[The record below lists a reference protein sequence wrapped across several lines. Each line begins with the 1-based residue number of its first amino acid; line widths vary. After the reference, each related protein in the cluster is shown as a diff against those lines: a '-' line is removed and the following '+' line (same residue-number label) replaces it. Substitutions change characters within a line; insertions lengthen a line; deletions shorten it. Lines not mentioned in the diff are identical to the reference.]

1 MSICHYAMR
10 ILCMIWKTADPQT
23 TKMKRPN
30 NQGPTAYFS
39 SAGFSDF
46 GTLPLVVIFLLCF
59 SLANLILCLAAI
71 SVRMRLPT
79 FKNLY
84 NFLTHVSQFVGVTT
98 ITVHQLGLTTLSDC
112 YIKCTVNCKEKRK
125 NQETS
130 RDIETK
136 GEMTDYF
143 VFLCF
148 ELVTM

>member
-10 ILCMIWKTADPQT
+10 ILCMIWNTADPQT

-84 NFLTHVSQFVGVTT
+84 NCRLFANSCNCHHFLPLVSLFSFCVCFFFNHLLVN
-98 ITVHQLGLTTLSDC
+98 LLFYLS
-112 YIKCTVNCKEKRK
+112 
-125 NQETS
+125 
-130 RDIETK
+130 
-136 GEMTDYF
+136 
-143 VFLCF
+143 
-148 ELVTM
+148 LVE

>member
-10 ILCMIWKTADPQT
+10 ILCMIWNTADPQT

-84 NFLTHVSQFVGVTT
+84 NFLTHVSAD
-98 ITVHQLGLTTLSDC
+98 IYLYLSKSLENSLDPGYC
-112 YIKCTVNCKEKRK
+112 FRRVNSEWR
-125 NQETS
+125 N
-130 RDIETK
+130 
-136 GEMTDYF
+136 
-143 VFLCF
+143 
-148 ELVTM
+148 

>member
-10 ILCMIWKTADPQT
+10 ILCMIWNTADPQT

-84 NFLTHVSQFVGVTT
+84 NFLLKDMTLYILCVGNKQKINIPATRGNVNLTSVQGYSRSFINIARVQHVTQA
-98 ITVHQLGLTTLSDC
+98 
-112 YIKCTVNCKEKRK
+112 
-125 NQETS
+125 
-130 RDIETK
+130 TK
-136 GEMTDYF
+136 
-143 VFLCF
+143 VI
-148 ELVTM
+148 